1 MRVFP
6 WLLVLV
12 LAAFIFFMLQADLQV
27 EDVEVPEVVEIDNG
41 PNLIIEKVTDLGN
54 LELVQYDFK
63 DVVEYK
69 VRKNKLLP
77 DDQYLIVVAGEA
89 TACIDLRAITP
100 TDIQSS
106 VTGDTVYVQVP
117 QPEICHTKLNHQ
129 KTKLY
134 NNSKLPFGDS
144 GPAIQEIYRLA
155 EQKVDKIAAD
165 SDILDR
171 ARQNAQ
177 LVLKPLL
184 EQTSG
189 KTVFLQFGIPTT
201 ELNYN

>member
-27 EDVEVPEVVEIDNG
+27 DNVEVPEVVEIDNG

-89 TACIDLRAITP
+89 TACIDSTRYFSGRYTIICYRRYCLCTGTTTRKFAIP
-100 TDIQSS
+100 S
-106 VTGDTVYVQVP
+106 
-117 QPEICHTKLNHQ
+117 
-129 KTKLY
+129 
-134 NNSKLPFGDS
+134 
-144 GPAIQEIYRLA
+144 
-155 EQKVDKIAAD
+155 
-165 SDILDR
+165 
-171 ARQNAQ
+171 
-177 LVLKPLL
+177 
-184 EQTSG
+184 
-189 KTVFLQFGIPTT
+189 
-201 ELNYN
+201 

>member
-1 MRVFP
+1 MYRYH
-6 WLLVLV
+6 
-12 LAAFIFFMLQADLQV
+12 
-27 EDVEVPEVVEIDNG
+27 N
-41 PNLIIEKVTDLGN
+41 
-54 LELVQYDFK
+54 
-63 DVVEYK
+63 
-69 VRKNKLLP
+69 
-77 DDQYLIVVAGEA
+77 
-89 TACIDLRAITP
+89 
-100 TDIQSS
+100 
-106 VTGDTVYVQVP
+106 P
-117 QPEICHTKLNHQ
+117 QICHTKLNHQ

-189 KTVFLQFGIPTT
+189 KTVFLQFGIPNT